1 MFSSCSVAPSRPIP
15 AGVDPFPICNMHMAA
30 KDHLH
35 RCQTRCLKHLEGMNI
50 DFMSD
55 LWQFQS
61 CFVVAF
67 MVTIHIIWIHDWN
80 MEIIF
85 QGHFKQSIYG
95 WFMARTPFLF
105 AGSILGT
112 GALLRLLG
120 RRVEGRSLT
129 SHHQWMTISI
139 LWTSQSKH
147 TDTIFNIL

>member
-1 MFSSCSVAPSRPIP
+1 MFSGTVKAYPCRSGSFSHLQHAYGGKGPFAPMSNQVSEAFGR
-15 AGVDPFPICNMHMAA
+15 DEHRFYEWFMAISIIFCGGFYGNNPH
-30 KDHLH
+30 HLDSW
-35 RCQTRCLKHLEGMNI
+35 LKY
-50 DFMSD
+50 
-55 LWQFQS
+55 
-61 CFVVAF
+61 
-67 MVTIHIIWIHDWN
+67 T
-80 MEIIF
+80 EIIF

-95 WFMARTPFLF
+95 WFMARTPFLC
-105 AGSILGT
+105 AGGFLGT